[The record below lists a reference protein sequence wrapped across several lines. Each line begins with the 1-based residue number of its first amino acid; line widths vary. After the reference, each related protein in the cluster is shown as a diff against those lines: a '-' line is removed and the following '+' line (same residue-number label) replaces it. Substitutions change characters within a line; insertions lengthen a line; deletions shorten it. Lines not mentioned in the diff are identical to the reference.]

1 MPNAL
6 AAASSP
12 YLRQHADN
20 PVAWLEWG
28 EAAFARAR
36 AEDKPILLSIGY
48 STCHWCHVM
57 ARESF
62 ENEAIAAQL
71 NRDFIPVKLDREER
85 PDVDR
90 VYMTYVQARSGHGGW
105 PLNVFLTPDL
115 KPFFGGTYFPP
126 ADSEGRRGFPT
137 LLAAIAEAWKTRRAG
152 LVAEADRALASLEN
166 HYKHRAASVADSGGP
181 GSAPGDAPGS
191 AGFEPASADAA
202 PAPVPLHEA
211 AGDAYE
217 RGFMHLYESFDAEH
231 GGFGGAP
238 KFPRAGNLD
247 FLLRVAALQGGGA
260 SEAGREALKMVA
272 HTLRRMCE
280 GGLHDHL
287 GGGFHRYSVDEA
299 WFVPHFEKML
309 YDQAQIARNLLDAAR
324 ATGDERLAWAA
335 RGVFDYLLRDLAHP
349 AGGFFS
355 AEDADSDRAPAEG
368 GGHAEGAF
376 YVWTK
381 AGIDAALPPADAALV
396 CAHFGV
402 EPDGNV
408 PAGLDPQGHFTGRNI
423 LKQQRPFAE
432 TAAAL
437 GHADVAAAAD
447 RLGAALDRLRAVRAA
462 RPRPHL
468 DDKILAAWNGL
479 ALSALAR
486 AAVHPA
492 ACLADKRPFYL
503 EAALR
508 CARFL
513 EREMI
518 AAAPPG
524 SAGFRPASDPATDPA
539 HVTPRLRRSWREG
552 RATIDAF
559 AEDYACVVAGLLDLH
574 QATLDPHWLRLAE
587 QLQATMDRLFWD
599 EAEGGY
605 FSAPA
610 GTELVLR
617 LKDDYD
623 GAEPTASSVAMI
635 NLVRLSVLAGESGA
649 DVSAVPEGRGGAS
662 TPRPSHRARARR
674 LAEAFRSQWSGAPHA
689 MPVLLCGLA
698 DLLSEPAHVVLAG
711 DPRDPAFAALA
722 ETVYSAAP
730 FSAPIH
736 LLTPACAAWAAEMK
750 PLDGRPTAYFCRD
763 FACQAPVHTSKEL
776 RAAFSL

>member
-6 AAASSP
+6 ASAKSP

-20 PVAWLEWG
+20 PVDWLEWG

-62 ENEAIAAQL
+62 ENAAIAAQL

-90 VYMTYVQARSGHGGW
+90 VYMTYVQARTGHGGW

-126 ADSEGRRGFPT
+126 DERQGRRSFPS
-137 LLAAIAEAWKTRRAG
+137 LLGAVAEAWREKRED
-152 LVAEADRALASLEN
+152 LVAEADRVLASLKN
-166 HYKHRAASVADSGGP
+166 HYADRAASVADAGGP
-181 GSAPGDAPGS
+181 SPGNAEPRLGSESQS
-191 AGFEPASADAA
+191 A
-202 PAPVPLHEA
+202 PLHEA
-211 AGDAYE
+211 AGDAFE
-217 RGFMHLYESFDAEH
+217 RGFMHLYESFDAEK

-238 KFPRAGNLD
+238 KFPRSGNID

-260 SEAGREALKMVA
+260 TETGREALKLAA

-287 GGGFHRYSVDEA
+287 GGGFHRYSVDDA

-335 RGVFDYLLRDLAHP
+335 RGVFDYMIRDLSHP

-355 AEDADSDRAPAEG
+355 AEDADSDRAPEDG

-376 YVWTK
+376 YVWTR
-381 AGIDAALPPADAALV
+381 AELDRALPPADAALV

-402 EPDGNV
+402 EAGGNV
-408 PAGLDPQGHFTGRNI
+408 PAELDPHGEFTGRNI
-423 LKQQRPFAE
+423 LKQTRPFAD

-437 GHADVAAAAD
+437 GFDDVAGAAD
-447 RLGAALDRLRAVRAA
+447 RLASALDRLRAVRAA

-468 DDKILAAWNGL
+468 DDKIIAAWNGL

-486 AAVHPA
+486 ASVHPA

-508 CARFL
+508 CARFIQAEL
-513 EREMI
+513 FDAVR
-518 AAAPPG
+518 G
-524 SAGFRPASDPATDPA
+524 
-539 HVTPRLRRSWREG
+539 VLLRSWRDG
-552 RATIDAF
+552 PAAIDGF
-559 AEDYACVVAGLLDLH
+559 AEDYACVIAGLLDLH
-574 QATLDPHWLRLAE
+574 QATLDPQWLRFAE
-587 QLQATMDRLFWD
+587 RLQATLDAHFWD
-599 EAEGGY
+599 DAEGGY

-623 GAEPTASSVAMI
+623 GAEPTASSVSLA
-635 NLVRLSVLAGESGA
+635 NLARLSVLAGEPA
-649 DVSAVPEGRGGAS
+649 SAEPAS
-662 TPRPSHRARARR
+662 AALAPYRARAHRTAAGLR
-674 LAEAFRSQWSGAPHA
+674 AQWSNAPHA
-689 MPVLLCGLA
+689 LPVLLCGLA
-698 DLLSEPAHVVLAG
+698 DLLAEPAHVVLAG
-711 DPRDPAFAALA
+711 DPRDPAFTALA
-722 ETVYSAAP
+722 SAVHAAPP
-730 FSAPIH
+730 FSAPLY
-736 LLTPACAAWAAEMK
+736 LLTPDCAAWAKEM
-750 PLDGRPTAYFCRD
+750 PAINDRPTAYLCRD
-763 FACQAPVHTSKEL
+763 LACQAPVTEPAAL
-776 RAAFSL
+776 RALLSA

>member
-1 MPNAL
+1 MSNAL
-6 AAASSP
+6 AHATSP
-12 YLRQHADN
+12 YLLQHAEN

-36 AEDKPILLSIGY
+36 AEDKPIFLSIGY

-57 ARESF
+57 ARECF
-62 ENEAIAAQL
+62 ENGAIAAQI

-105 PLNVFLTPDL
+105 PLNVWLTPDL
-115 KPFFGGTYFPP
+115 KPFFGGTYFGPE
-126 ADSEGRRGFPT
+126 DREGRRGLPS
-137 LLAAIAEAWKTRRAG
+137 LLAAIAEAWKTRRAD

-166 HYKHRAASVADSGGP
+166 HYKNRAASVADSGGP
-181 GSAPGDAPGS
+181 GARPAEE
-191 AGFEPASADAA
+191 AGGVAA
-202 PAPVPLHEA
+202 EGPVPLHDA

-217 RGFMHLYESFDAEH
+217 RGFMHLYESFDADK

-238 KFPRAGNLD
+238 KFPRAGNVD
-247 FLLRVAALQGGGA
+247 FLLRVAALQGGEGT
-260 SEAGREALKMVA
+260 EAGREALKMA
-272 HTLRRMCE
+272 SHTLRRMCE

-287 GGGFHRYSVDEA
+287 GGGFHRYAVDDA

-309 YDQAQIARNLLDAAR
+309 YDQAQIARNLLDCAR

-355 AEDADSDRAPAEG
+355 AEDADSDRAPEAG

-376 YVWTK
+376 YVWTREE
-381 AGIDAALPPADAALV
+381 IDRALPPADAALV

-402 EPDGNV
+402 EAAGNV
-408 PAGLDPQGHFTGRNI
+408 PAELDPHGEVAGRNI
-423 LKQQRPFAE
+423 LKQRRPFAD

-437 GHADVAAAAD
+437 GLPDVAAAAD
-447 RLGAALDRLRAVRAA
+447 RLAAALDRLRAVRAA

-479 ALSALAR
+479 ALSAFAR
-486 AAVHPA
+486 GAVHPA
-492 ACLADKRPFYL
+492 ECLADKRPFLL

-508 CARFL
+508 CARFI
-513 EREMI
+513 ERELFD
-518 AAAPPG
+518 AE
-524 SAGFRPASDPATDPA
+524 RAT
-539 HVTPRLRRSWREG
+539 LRRSWREG
-552 RATIDAF
+552 RAEIDGF
-559 AEDYACVVAGLLDLH
+559 AEDYAFVIAGLLDLH
-574 QATLDPHWLRLAE
+574 QATLDAHWLRFAE
-587 QLQATMDRLFWD
+587 KLQATMDRLFWD
-599 EAEGGY
+599 EEDGGY
-605 FSAPA
+605 FASSSDA
-610 GTELVLR
+610 GLVLR

-623 GAEPTASSVAMI
+623 GAEPTASSVALA
-635 NLVRLSVLAGESGA
+635 NLVRLSVLAGEPLFANDG
-649 DVSAVPEGRGGAS
+649 
-662 TPRPSHRARARR
+662 HRARVRR
-674 LAEAFRSQWSGAPHA
+674 LAEAFRSQWSTAPHA

-722 ETVYSAAP
+722 GVVH
-730 FSAPIH
+730 SAPALNAPLH
-736 LLTPACAAWAAEMK
+736 LLTPACAAWAADK
-750 PLDGRPTAYFCRD
+750 QPVGGRPTAYLCRD
-763 FACQAPVHTSKEL
+763 YTCQPPVTEPAALL
-776 RAAFSL
+776 RLLAEA

>member
-6 AAASSP
+6 ALAKSP

-28 EAAFARAR
+28 EAAFTRAR

-62 ENEAIAAQL
+62 ENAAIAAQL

-90 VYMTYVQARSGHGGW
+90 VYMTYVQARTGSGGW

-126 ADSEGRRGFPT
+126 DDRHGRRGFPG
-137 LLAAIAEAWKTRRAG
+137 LLAAVAGAWRDKRAD
-152 LVAEADRALASLEN
+152 LVAEADRVLASLRD
-166 HYKHRAASVADSGGP
+166 HYTNRAASVADSGGP
-181 GSAPGDAPGS
+181 GSAPAAATS
-191 AGFEPASADAA
+191 AA
-202 PAPVPLHEA
+202 PAAPVPLHEA
-211 AGDAYE
+211 AGDAFE
-217 RGFMHLYESFDAEH
+217 RGFTHLYESFDSEH

-238 KFPRAGNLD
+238 KFPRAGNID

-260 SEAGREALKMVA
+260 TETGREALRLVA
-272 HTLRRMCE
+272 ETLRTMIQ
-280 GGLHDHL
+280 GGIHDHL
-287 GGGFHRYSVDEA
+287 GGGFHRYSVDA
-299 WFVPHFEKML
+299 GWFVPHFEKML

-349 AGGFFS
+349 GGAFFS
-355 AEDADSDRAPAEG
+355 AEDADSDRAPAAG

-376 YVWTK
+376 YVWTR
-381 AGIDAALPPADAALV
+381 AELDRVLPPLDAALV
-396 CAHFGV
+396 CGHFGV
-402 EPDGNV
+402 EDGGNV
-408 PAGLDPQGHFTGRNI
+408 PAELDPHHEFTGHNI
-423 LKQQRPFAE
+423 LRQSRPLAE
-432 TAAAL
+432 TAAGL
-437 GHADVAAAAD
+437 GLDPVAAAD
-447 RLGAALDRLRAVRAA
+447 RLAAALERLRAVRAI

-508 CARFL
+508 CARFVESEL
-513 EREMI
+513 WLPARGVLLRAWRDGP
-518 AAAPPG
+518 AA
-524 SAGFRPASDPATDPA
+524 
-539 HVTPRLRRSWREG
+539 
-552 RATIDAF
+552 IDGF

-574 QATLDPHWLRLAE
+574 QATLDPHWLRFAE
-587 QLQATMDRLFWD
+587 KLQASLDARFWD

-610 GTELVLR
+610 DTELVLR

-623 GAEPTASSVAMI
+623 GAEPTASSVALS
-635 NLVRLSVLAGESGA
+635 NLVRLSILHGEPAAGPTAPALA
-649 DVSAVPEGRGGAS
+649 P
-662 TPRPSHRARARR
+662 HRARATR

-689 MPVLLCGLA
+689 LPVLLCGLA
-698 DLLSEPAHVVLAG
+698 DLLAEPAHVVLAG
-711 DPRDPAFAALA
+711 APSDPAFTALA
-722 ETVYSAAP
+722 SAVHAAPP
-730 FSAPIH
+730 FSAPVY
-736 LLTPACAAWAAEMK
+736 LLTPADAAWAGEMA
-750 PLDGRPTAYFCRD
+750 PLAGRPTAYLCRD
-763 FACQAPVHTSKEL
+763 LACQAPVTSPAALREL
-776 RAAFSL
+776 LLA

>member
-6 AAASSP
+6 AASTSP

-28 EAAFARAR
+28 DAAFARAR

-57 ARESF
+57 AHESF
-62 ENEAIAAQL
+62 ENEAVAAQI
-71 NRDFIPVKLDREER
+71 NHDFIPVKLDREER

-90 VYMTYVQARSGHGGW
+90 VYMTYVQARTGHGGW
-105 PLNVFLTPDL
+105 PLNVWLTPDL

-126 ADSEGRRGFPT
+126 EDRHGRRGFPS
-137 LLAAIAEAWKTRRAG
+137 LLGAISQAWREKRPE
-152 LVAEADRALASLEN
+152 LVAEAERALASLEN
-166 HYKHRAASVADSGGP
+166 HYRDRALAVADSGGP
-181 GSAPGDAPGS
+181 GAVPAAASAP
-191 AGFEPASADAA
+191 AA
-202 PAPVPLHEA
+202 TATPPLHEA

-217 RGFMHLYESFDAEH
+217 RGFMHLYESFDAEN

-238 KFPRAGNLD
+238 KFPRAGNID

-260 SEAGREALKMVA
+260 SETGREALKMAA
-272 HTLRRMCE
+272 HTLRRLCE
-280 GGLHDHL
+280 GGVHDHL
-287 GGGFHRYSVDEA
+287 GGGFHRYSVDDA

-309 YDQAQIARNLLDAAR
+309 YDQAQIARNLLDCAR

-335 RGVFDYLLRDLAHP
+335 RGVFDYLLRDLEHP
-349 AGGFFS
+349 DGGFFS
-355 AEDADSDRAPAEG
+355 AEDADSERPAADG

-376 YVWTK
+376 YVWTR
-381 AGIDAALPPADAALV
+381 AEIDAALPAADAALV

-402 EPDGNV
+402 EIAGNV
-408 PAGLDPQGHFTGRNI
+408 PDELDPHGDLTGRNI

-432 TAAAL
+432 TAASL
-437 GHADVAAAAD
+437 GYDVAVAAD
-447 RLGAALDRLRAVRAA
+447 RLATSLERLRAVRAA

-492 ACLADKRPFYL
+492 ACLKDKRPFYL

-508 CARFL
+508 CARFS
-513 EREMI
+513 ERELV
-518 AAAPPG
+518 
-524 SAGFRPASDPATDPA
+524 DPARG
-539 HVTPRLRRSWREG
+539 VLRRSWREG
-552 RATIDAF
+552 RAAIDGF
-559 AEDYACVVAGLLDLH
+559 AEDYACVIAGLIDLH
-574 QATLDPHWLRLAE
+574 QASLDTRWLRLAE
-587 QLQATMDRLFWD
+587 KLQATMDRLFWD

-605 FSAPA
+605 FGAPA

-623 GAEPTASSVAMI
+623 GAEPAASSVALS
-635 NLVRLSVLAGESGA
+635 NLVRLSVLAGERGEGA
-649 DVSAVPEGRGGAS
+649 GLAH
-662 TPRPSHRARARR
+662 THRARATR
-674 LAEAFRSQWSGAPHA
+674 LAEAFRSQWAGAPHA
-689 MPVLLCGLA
+689 LPVMLCGLA
-698 DLLSEPAHVVLAG
+698 DLLAEPAHVVLAG

-722 ETVYSAAP
+722 GVVHAAPP
-730 FSAPIH
+730 FSAPLP
-736 LLTPACAAWAAEMK
+736 LLTSDCAAWAADMK
-750 PLDGRPTAYFCRD
+750 PLAGRPTAYLCRD
-763 FACQAPVHTSKEL
+763 FACQAPVTEPAALSVLLSKP
-776 RAAFSL
+776 SN

>member
-6 AAASSP
+6 AHAKSP
-12 YLRQHADN
+12 YLRQHAGN
-20 PVAWLEWG
+20 PVDWLEWG

-62 ENEAIAAQL
+62 ENAAIAAQL
-71 NRDFIPVKLDREER
+71 NRDFVPVKLDREER

-90 VYMTYVQARSGHGGW
+90 VYMTYVQARTGHGGW

-126 ADSEGRRGFPT
+126 EDRDGRRGFPS
-137 LLAAIAEAWKTRRAG
+137 LLGAVAEAWREKRSA
-152 LVAEADRALASLEN
+152 LAAEAERVLASLQE
-166 HYKHRAASVADSGGP
+166 HYKNRAAAVADSGGP
-181 GSAPGDAPGS
+181 GSVPAGDPV
-191 AGFEPASADAA
+191 AGTSASAQ
-202 PAPVPLHEA
+202 PLHEA
-211 AGDAYE
+211 AGDAFE
-217 RGFMHLYESFDAEH
+217 RGFMHLYESFDADK

-247 FLLRVAALQGGGA
+247 FLLRVASLQGGGA
-260 SEAGREALKMVA
+260 TETGREALKMTA
-272 HTLRRMCE
+272 HTLRRMIE

-287 GGGFHRYSVDEA
+287 GGGFHRYSVDDA

-309 YDQAQIARNLLDAAR
+309 YDQAQIARNLLEARR

-335 RGVFDYLLRDLAHP
+335 RGIFDYLLRDLAHP
-349 AGGFFS
+349 AGGFYS
-355 AEDADSDRAPAEG
+355 AEDADSDRAPEEG

-376 YVWTK
+376 YVWTR
-381 AGIDAALPPADAALV
+381 AELDRVLPPADAALV

-402 EPDGNV
+402 EADGNV
-408 PAGLDPQGHFTGRNI
+408 PAELDPHGEFTGRNI
-423 LKQQRPFAE
+423 LKQRRPFAE

-437 GHADVAAAAD
+437 GFETEAAAD
-447 RLGAALDRLRAVRAA
+447 RLGAALERLRAVRTG

-486 AAVHPA
+486 AAVSPA

-503 EAALR
+503 EAALG
-508 CARFL
+508 CARFI
-513 EREMI
+513 EREL
-518 AAAPPG
+518 
-524 SAGFRPASDPATDPA
+524 FDPARG
-539 HVTPRLRRSWREG
+539 VLLRSWREG
-552 RATIDAF
+552 PSAIDGF
-559 AEDYACVVAGLLDLH
+559 AEDYACVIAGLLDLH
-574 QATLDPHWLRLAE
+574 QATLDPRWLRFAE
-587 QLQATMDRLFWD
+587 KLQATLDREFWD
-599 EAEGGY
+599 ETAGGY

-623 GAEPTASSVAMI
+623 GAEPAASSVAVS
-635 NLVRLSVLAGESGA
+635 NLVRLSILAGEA
-649 DVSAVPEGRGGAS
+649 AATEAPVPG
-662 TPRPSHRARARR
+662 TFRARAVRTI
-674 LAEAFRSQWSGAPHA
+674 EAFRSQWTGAPHA

-698 DLLSEPAHVVLAG
+698 DALAEPAHLVLAG
-711 DPRDPAFAALA
+711 DPADPAFAALA
-722 ETVYSAAP
+722 EVVHAAPP
-730 FSAPIH
+730 FSAPLA
-736 LLTPACAAWAAEMK
+736 LLTPGCAAWASGMTAT
-750 PLDGRPTAYFCRD
+750 DGRPTAYLCRD
-763 FACQAPVHTSKEL
+763 LACQAPVNTPAAL
-776 RAAFSL
+776 RALLTQA

>member
-6 AAASSP
+6 VHAASP

-20 PVAWLEWG
+20 PVAWVEWG

-62 ENEAIAAQL
+62 EDEAVAAQL

-90 VYMTYVQARSGHGGW
+90 VYMTYVQARTGHGGW
-105 PLNVFLTPDL
+105 PLNVWLTPDL

-126 ADSEGRRGFPT
+126 EDQEGRRGFPS
-137 LLAAIAEAWKTRRAG
+137 LLGAIAEAWRTKRG
-152 LVAEADRALASLEN
+152 ELVAEAERALASLEN
-166 HYKHRAASVADSGGP
+166 HYKHRAGSVADSGGP
-181 GSAPGDAPGS
+181 GARPVE
-191 AGFEPASADAA
+191 AG
-202 PAPVPLHEA
+202 A
-211 AGDAYE
+211 AGDAPSAASVDEAVPLHDAAGDAFE
-217 RGFMHLYESFDAEH
+217 RGFMHLYESFDADK

-238 KFPRAGNLD
+238 KFPRAGNID

-260 SEAGREALKMVA
+260 TEAGREAVQMAA
-272 HTLRRMCE
+272 HTLRRMVE
-280 GGLHDHL
+280 GGIHDHL
-287 GGGFHRYSVDEA
+287 GGGFHRYSVDDA

-335 RGVFDYLLRDLAHP
+335 RGVFDYLLRDLSHP
-349 AGGFFS
+349 GGGFFS
-355 AEDADSDRAPAEG
+355 AEDADSDRSAEDG

-381 AGIDAALPPADAALV
+381 AEIDRVLPPAEAALV
-396 CAHFGV
+396 CGHFGV
-402 EPDGNV
+402 AAGGNV
-408 PAGLDPQGHFTGRNI
+408 PAGLDPHGDFSGRGI

-437 GHADVAAAAD
+437 GLNDVAGAAE
-447 RLGAALDRLRAVRAA
+447 RLGSALDRLRAVRAG

-468 DDKILAAWNGL
+468 DDKIVAAWNGL

-486 AAVHPA
+486 AATHPA

-503 EAALR
+503 DAALR
-508 CARFL
+508 CARFIESEL
-513 EREMI
+513 I
-518 AAAPPG
+518 DAARG
-524 SAGFRPASDPATDPA
+524 
-539 HVTPRLRRSWREG
+539 VLRRSWREG
-552 RATIDAF
+552 RAGADAF
-559 AEDYACVVAGLLDLH
+559 AEDYACVVAGFLDLH

-587 QLQATMDRLFWD
+587 QAQTTMDRLFWD
-599 EAEGGY
+599 SEGGGY
-605 FSAPA
+605 FSARA

-623 GAEPTASSVAMI
+623 GAEPTASSVALS
-635 NLVRLSVLAGESGA
+635 NLVRLSVLAGESLA
-649 DVSAVPEGRGGAS
+649 APGG
-662 TPRPSHRARARR
+662 HRARARQ

-689 MPVLLCGLA
+689 LPVLLCGLA

-711 DPRDPAFAALA
+711 DRNDPAFTALA
-722 ETVYSAAP
+722 EAVYSAAP

-736 LLTPACAAWAAEMK
+736 LLTPACAAWAAEMQ
-750 PLDGRPTAYFCRD
+750 PVNQRPTAYFCRD
-763 FACQAPVHTSKEL
+763 YACQAPVTE
-776 RAAFSL
+776 RAALKALFAQ

>member
-20 PVAWLEWG
+20 PVQWLEWG

-62 ENEAIAAQL
+62 ENEAVAAQL
-71 NRDFIPVKLDREER
+71 NLDFIPVKLDREER

-90 VYMTYVQARSGHGGW
+90 VYMTYVQARTGSGGW
-105 PLNVFLTPDL
+105 PLNVWLTPDL

-126 ADSEGRRGFPT
+126 DDRHGRRGFPA
-137 LLAAIAEAWKTRRAG
+137 LLGAIAEAWKTRRAD

-166 HYKHRAASVADSGGP
+166 HYKDRAASVADSGGP
-181 GSAPGDAPGS
+181 GSRP
-191 AGFEPASADAA
+191 AGETANASAEAQ
-202 PAPVPLHEA
+202 PLHDA
-211 AGDAYE
+211 AGDAFE
-217 RGFMHLYESFDAEH
+217 RGFMHLYESFDAEN

-238 KFPRAGNLD
+238 KFPRAGNID
-247 FLLRVAALQGGGA
+247 FLLRVASLQGGGA
-260 SEAGREALKMVA
+260 TETGREALKLVA

-280 GGLHDHL
+280 GGIHDHL
-287 GGGFHRYSVDEA
+287 GGGFHRYAVDEA

-349 AGGFFS
+349 SGGFFS
-355 AEDADSDRAPAEG
+355 AEDADSDHAPENG

-376 YVWTK
+376 YVWTR
-381 AGIDAALPPADAALV
+381 AELDRVLPPLDAALV
-396 CAHFGV
+396 RAHFGV
-402 EPDGNV
+402 EDEGNV
-408 PAGLDPQGHFTGRNI
+408 PPEQDPHREFTGRNI
-423 LKQQRPFAE
+423 LKQRRPFAE

-437 GHADVAAAAD
+437 GLDDVPAAAD
-447 RLGAALDRLRAVRAA
+447 RLSDALDRLRAVRAG

-492 ACLADKRPFYL
+492 ECLADKRPFYL
-503 EAALR
+503 DAALR
-508 CARFL
+508 CARFI
-513 EREMI
+513 ERELYD
-518 AAAPPG
+518 AATG
-524 SAGFRPASDPATDPA
+524 
-539 HVTPRLRRSWREG
+539 RLRRTWREG
-552 RATIDAF
+552 VASIDAF
-559 AEDYACVVAGLLDLH
+559 AEDYACVIAGLLDLH

-587 QLQATMDRLFWD
+587 TLQATMDDRFWD
-599 EAEGGY
+599 SAEGGY
-605 FSAPA
+605 FNSAA

-623 GAEPTASSVAMI
+623 GAEPAATSVAVA
-635 NLVRLSVLAGESGA
+635 NLVRLSVLAGEEQLADSGA
-649 DVSAVPEGRGGAS
+649 PAS
-662 TPRPSHRARARR
+662 VAGCHPPTHRARAHRAVAGLR
-674 LAEAFRSQWSGAPHA
+674 AQWSGAPHA
-689 MPVLLCGLA
+689 LPVLLCGLA
-698 DLLSEPAHVVLAG
+698 DLLAEPAHVVLAG
-711 DPRDPAFAALA
+711 NPADPAFAALA
-722 ETVYSAAP
+722 ETVR
-730 FSAPIH
+730 SAPPRSAP
-736 LLTPACAAWAAEMK
+736 LLVLTPDDALWARGMSAH
-750 PLDGRPTAYFCRD
+750 DGRPTAYLCQGFT
-763 FACQAPVHTSKEL
+763 CQAPVHTAAEL
-776 RAAFSL
+776 RALLANT

>member
-6 AAASSP
+6 AHATSP

-20 PVAWLEWG
+20 PVQWLEWG

-62 ENEAIAAQL
+62 ENEAVAAQL

-90 VYMTYVQARSGHGGW
+90 VYMTYVQARTGHGGW
-105 PLNVFLTPDL
+105 PLNVWLTPDL
-115 KPFFGGTYFPP
+115 KPFFGGTYFAPE
-126 ADSEGRRGFPT
+126 DREGRRGFPS
-137 LLAAIAEAWKTRRAG
+137 LLGAIAEAWKTKRPE
-152 LVAEADRALASLEN
+152 LDAEADRALESLES
-166 HYKHRAASVADSGGP
+166 HYKNRAVAVADSGGP
-181 GSAPGDAPGS
+181 GSRP
-191 AGFEPASADAA
+191 ADAA
-202 PAPVPLHEA
+202 DAPPGEVPLHDA

-217 RGFMHLYESFDAEH
+217 RGFMHLYESFDADK

-238 KFPRAGNLD
+238 KFPRAGNID

-260 SEAGREALKMVA
+260 TETGREALKLAA

-280 GGLHDHL
+280 GGIHDHL
-287 GGGFHRYSVDEA
+287 GGGFHRYSVDDS

-309 YDQAQIARNLLDAAR
+309 YDQAQIARNLLDCAR

-355 AEDADSDRAPAEG
+355 AEDADSEIAGSEERGAGSRISDSDSQPGLGSSPHAPG
-368 GGHAEGAF
+368 SLLHAEGAF
-376 YVWTK
+376 YVWTHEEI
-381 AGIDAALPPADAALV
+381 GRALPPLEAALV
-396 CAHFGV
+396 RAHFGI
-402 EPDGNV
+402 EDEGNV
-408 PAGLDPQGHFTGRNI
+408 PAGLDPHGDFKGRNI
-423 LKQQRPFAE
+423 LKQRRPFAE

-437 GHADVAAAAD
+437 GLDDVAAAAD
-447 RLGAALDRLRAVRAA
+447 RLAGALDRLRAVRAA

-468 DDKILAAWNGL
+468 DDKIIAAWNGMT
-479 ALSALAR
+479 LSALAR

-503 EAALR
+503 EAAVR
-508 CARFL
+508 CARFIEFEL
-513 EREMI
+513 FD
-518 AAAPPG
+518 AARG
-524 SAGFRPASDPATDPA
+524 
-539 HVTPRLRRSWREG
+539 VLRRSWREG
-552 RATIDAF
+552 RATIDGF
-559 AEDYACVVAGLLDLH
+559 AEDYACVIAGLLDLH

-587 QLQATMDRLFWD
+587 KLQTTLDRLFWD
-599 EAEGGY
+599 EAAGGY
-605 FSAPA
+605 FAAPA

-623 GAEPTASSVAMI
+623 GAEPTASSVAMS
-635 NLVRLSVLAGESGA
+635 NLVRLSVLAGESVALA
-649 DVSAVPEGRGGAS
+649 DG
-662 TPRPSHRARARR
+662 HRARARR
-674 LAEAFRSQWSGAPHA
+674 LAEAFRSQWAGAPHA
-689 MPVLLCGLA
+689 LPVLLCGLA

-711 DPRDPAFAALA
+711 DRQDPAFAALA
-722 ETVYSAAP
+722 EAVYSAAP

-736 LLTPACAAWAAEMK
+736 LLTPACAAWAKEMH
-750 PLDGRPTAYFCRD
+750 PINGRPTAYFCRD
-763 FACQAPVHTSKEL
+763 FACQAPLQDPAAL
-776 RAAFSL
+776 RTAFAS

>member
-6 AAASSP
+6 AAAKSP

-20 PVAWLEWG
+20 PVDWLEWS

-36 AEDKPILLSIGY
+36 AENKPILLSIGY

-62 ENEAIAAQL
+62 ENEAIAAQI

-90 VYMTYVQARSGHGGW
+90 VYMTYVQARTGHGGW
-105 PLNVFLTPDL
+105 PLNVFITPDL

-126 ADSEGRRGFPT
+126 DDRHGRRSFPS
-137 LLAAIAEAWKTRRAG
+137 LLGAVAEAWREKRED
-152 LVAEADRALASLEN
+152 LVAEAERVLASLKN
-166 HYKHRAASVADSGGP
+166 HYANRAAAVADAGGP
-181 GSAPGDAPGS
+181 GGNPKSQNPNPKED
-191 AGFEPASADAA
+191 
-202 PAPVPLHEA
+202 VPLHEA
-211 AGDAYE
+211 AGDAFE
-217 RGFMHLYESFDAEH
+217 RGFTHLYESFDDDK

-238 KFPRAGNLD
+238 KFPRSGNID

-260 SEAGREALKMVA
+260 TETGREALKLAA

-280 GGLHDHL
+280 GGIHDHL
-287 GGGFHRYSVDEA
+287 GGGFHRYSVDDA

-335 RGVFDYLLRDLAHP
+335 RGVFDYLIRDMRHP
-349 AGGFFS
+349 GGGFFS
-355 AEDADSDRAPAEG
+355 AEDADSDHAAEDG

-376 YVWTK
+376 YVWTR
-381 AGIDAALPPADAALV
+381 AQLDRVLPPAEAALV

-402 EPDGNV
+402 EAGGNV
-408 PAGLDPQGHFTGRNI
+408 PAELDPHDEFTGRNI
-423 LKQQRPFAE
+423 LKQRRPFAE

-437 GHADVAAAAD
+437 GFDDVAGAAD
-447 RLGAALDRLRAVRAA
+447 RLAAALDRLRAVRAA

-468 DDKILAAWNGL
+468 DDKIIAAWNGL

-503 EAALR
+503 EAALG
-508 CARFL
+508 CARFIEAEL
-513 EREMI
+513 FDAKRGVLLRAWRDGP
-518 AAAPPG
+518 AA
-524 SAGFRPASDPATDPA
+524 
-539 HVTPRLRRSWREG
+539 
-552 RATIDAF
+552 IDGF
-559 AEDYACVVAGLLDLH
+559 AEDYACVIAGLLDLH
-574 QATLDPHWLRLAE
+574 QATLDPRWLRLAE
-587 QLQATMDRLFWD
+587 KLQATLDAHFWD

-605 FSAPA
+605 FSAPE

-623 GAEPTASSVAMI
+623 GAEPTASSVALS
-635 NLVRLSVLAGESGA
+635 NLVRLSVLAGEP
-649 DVSAVPEGRGGAS
+649 AVAETAS
-662 TPRPSHRARARR
+662 LALAPYRVRAVRTATGLRA
-674 LAEAFRSQWSGAPHA
+674 QWSGAPHA
-689 MPVLLCGLA
+689 LPVFLCGLA
-698 DLLSEPAHVVLAG
+698 DLLAEPAHVVLAG
-711 DPRDPAFAALA
+711 DPRDPAFTALA
-722 ETVYSAAP
+722 SVVHAAPP
-730 FSAPIH
+730 FSAPLY
-736 LLTPACAAWAAEMK
+736 LLTPDCTAWAKEMAAI
-750 PLDGRPTAYFCRD
+750 DGRPTAYLCRD
-763 FACQAPVHTSKEL
+763 LACQAPVTNAAAL
-776 RAAFSL
+776 RALLMA

>member
-6 AAASSP
+6 ASAQSP

-20 PVAWLEWG
+20 PVDWLEWG
-28 EAAFARAR
+28 EPAFARAR
-36 AEDKPILLSIGY
+36 AENKPILLSIGY

-62 ENEAIAAQL
+62 ENAAIAAQL

-90 VYMTYVQARSGHGGW
+90 VYMTYVQARTGHGGW

-126 ADSEGRRGFPT
+126 EDRHGRRGFPA
-137 LLAAIAEAWKTRRAG
+137 LLGAVAEAWREKPEA
-152 LVAEADRALASLEN
+152 LVAEADRVLASLKN
-166 HYKHRAASVADSGGP
+166 HYADRAASVADAGGP
-181 GSAPGDAPGS
+181 AR
-191 AGFEPASADAA
+191 
-202 PAPVPLHEA
+202 PAPSGPAGAPPLHEA
-211 AGDAYE
+211 AGDAFE
-217 RGFMHLYESFDAEH
+217 RGFAHLYESFDAEQ

-238 KFPRAGNLD
+238 KFPRSGNID

-260 SEAGREALKMVA
+260 TETGREALKLAA

-287 GGGFHRYSVDEA
+287 GGGFHRYAVDAA

-335 RGVFDYLLRDLAHP
+335 RGVFDYLIRDLSHP

-355 AEDADSDRAPAEG
+355 AEDADSDRAPEDG

-376 YVWTK
+376 YVWTR
-381 AGIDAALPPADAALV
+381 AELDRVLPPADAALL
-396 CAHFGV
+396 CAHFGI
-402 EPDGNV
+402 EPAGNV
-408 PAGLDPQGHFTGRNI
+408 PAELDPHGEFTGRNI
-423 LKQQRPFAE
+423 LKQKRPFAE

-437 GHADVAAAAD
+437 GLEVEPAAERLAAA
-447 RLGAALDRLRAVRAA
+447 LERLRAVRAA

-508 CARFL
+508 CARFIQ
-513 EREMI
+513 REL
-518 AAAPPG
+518 
-524 SAGFRPASDPATDPA
+524 FDPARA
-539 HVTPRLRRSWREG
+539 VLRRSWREG
-552 RATIDAF
+552 AATIDGF
-559 AEDYACVVAGLLDLH
+559 AEDYACVIAGLLDLH
-574 QATLDPHWLRLAE
+574 QATLDPQWLRFAE
-587 QLQATMDRLFWD
+587 KLQATLDALFWD

-623 GAEPTASSVAMI
+623 GAEPAASSVAVS
-635 NLVRLSVLAGESGA
+635 NLVRLSVLAGEPA
-649 DVSAVPEGRGGAS
+649 ATAS
-662 TPRPSHRARARR
+662 PDAALAPYRARAVRTVEGLR
-674 LAEAFRSQWSGAPHA
+674 AQWSGAPHA
-689 MPVLLCGLA
+689 LPVLLCGLA
-698 DLLSEPAHVVLAG
+698 DLLAEPAHVVLAG
-711 DPRDPAFAALA
+711 DPRDPAFTALA
-722 ETVYSAAP
+722 SAVHAAPP
-730 FSAPIH
+730 FSAPLH
-736 LLTPACAAWAAEMK
+736 LLTPDCARWAADMPALE
-750 PLDGRPTAYFCRD
+750 GRPTAYLCRD
-763 FACQAPVHTSKEL
+763 LACQTPVTSSAAL
-776 RAAFSL
+776 RAQLASA

>member
-6 AAASSP
+6 AAATSP

-62 ENEAIAAQL
+62 ENEAVAAQL

-115 KPFFGGTYFPP
+115 KPFYGGTYFPP
-126 ADSEGRRGFPT
+126 ADAGERRGFPS
-137 LLAAIAEAWKTRRAG
+137 LLAAVAQAWREKRAE
-152 LVAEADRALASLEN
+152 LVAEADRVLASLEN
-166 HYKHRAASVADSGGP
+166 HYKNRAAAVADSGGP
-181 GSAPGDAPGS
+181 GGAPETAPGTGS
-191 AGFEPASADAA
+191 AA
-202 PAPVPLHEA
+202 APVPLHDA

-217 RGFMHLYESFDAEH
+217 RGFMHLYESFDAGH

-247 FLLRVAALQGGGA
+247 FLLRVAALQGGDT
-260 SEAGREALKMVA
+260 SEAGREALKMTA

-287 GGGFHRYSVDEA
+287 GGGFHRYSTDDA

-309 YDQAQIARNLLDAAR
+309 YDQAQIARNLLDCAR

-335 RGVFDYLLRDLAHP
+335 RGVFDYLLRDLSHP
-349 AGGFFS
+349 AGAFFS
-355 AEDADSDRAPAEG
+355 AEDADSDRPEAQG

-376 YVWTK
+376 YVWTR
-381 AGIDAALPPADAALV
+381 AEIDAALPPADAALV

-402 EPDGNV
+402 EAAGNV
-408 PAGLDPQGHFTGRNI
+408 PAELDPQGHFSGRNI
-423 LKQQRPFAE
+423 LKQRRPFAE

-437 GHADVAAAAD
+437 GHDDVAGAAD
-447 RLGAALDRLRAVRAA
+447 RLASSLDRLRAVRAA
-462 RPRPHL
+462 RPRPHR
-468 DDKILAAWNGL
+468 DEKIVAAWNGL
-479 ALSALAR
+479 ALSAFAR

-492 ACLADKRPFYL
+492 GCLADKRPFYL
-503 EAALR
+503 DAALR
-508 CARFL
+508 CARFIEL
-513 EREMI
+513 ELI
-518 AAAPPG
+518 D
-524 SAGFRPASDPATDPA
+524 SARG
-539 HVTPRLRRSWREG
+539 VLRRSWLEG
-552 RATIDAF
+552 RVSGDAF
-559 AEDYACVVAGLLDLH
+559 AEDYACVIAGLLDLH
-574 QATLDPHWLRLAE
+574 QAALDPHWLRLAE
-587 QLQATMDRLFWD
+587 RLQATMDRLFWD

-605 FSAPA
+605 FAAPA
-610 GTELVLR
+610 DTELVLR

-623 GAEPTASSVAMI
+623 GAEPAASSVAMG
-635 NLVRLSVLAGESGA
+635 NLVRLSVLAGENG
-649 DVSAVPEGRGGAS
+649 DGPL
-662 TPRPSHRARARR
+662 RARARR

-698 DLLSEPAHVVLAG
+698 DLLSEPVHVVLAG

-722 ETVYSAAP
+722 DTLHGAP
-730 FSAPIH
+730 PLNAPVQ
-736 LLTPACAAWAAEMK
+736 LLTPACAAWAAGMR
-750 PLDGRPTAYFCRD
+750 PLGGRPTAYLCRD
-763 FACQAPVHTSKEL
+763 FACQPPVHTPAEL
-776 RAAFSL
+776 RAALAS

>member
-6 AAASSP
+6 AHAKSP

-62 ENEAIAAQL
+62 ENVAIAAQL

-90 VYMTYVQARSGHGGW
+90 VYMTYVQARTGSGGW

-126 ADSEGRRGFPT
+126 EDRQGRRGFPG
-137 LLAAIAEAWKTRRAG
+137 LLAAVAGAWRDKRTD
-152 LVAEADRALASLEN
+152 LVAEADRVLASLRD
-166 HYKHRAASVADSGGP
+166 HYTHRAASVADSGGP
-181 GSAPGDAPGS
+181 GPAPAATSAT
-191 AGFEPASADAA
+191 PAS
-202 PAPVPLHEA
+202 PAPLHEA
-211 AGDAYE
+211 AGDAFE
-217 RGFMHLYESFDAEH
+217 RGFAHLYESFDASH

-238 KFPRAGNLD
+238 KFPRAGNID

-260 SEAGREALKMVA
+260 TETGREALRLA
-272 HTLRRMCE
+272 AETLRNMIQ

-287 GGGFHRYSVDEA
+287 GGGFHRYSVDA
-299 WFVPHFEKML
+299 GWFVPHFEKML

-324 ATGDERLAWAA
+324 ATGDERFAWAA
-335 RGVFDYLLRDLAHP
+335 RSVFDYLQRDLAHP
-349 AGGFFS
+349 RGAFFS
-355 AEDADSDRAPAEG
+355 AEDADSDRTPAEG

-376 YVWTK
+376 YVWTR
-381 AGIDAALPPADAALV
+381 AELDRVLPPLDAALV
-396 CAHFGV
+396 GAHFGI
-402 EPDGNV
+402 EEAGNV
-408 PAGLDPQGHFTGRNI
+408 PAELDPHHEFTRRNI
-423 LKQQRPFAE
+423 LRQSRPLAE
-432 TAAAL
+432 TAAGL
-437 GHADVAAAAD
+437 GLDPAAAAD
-447 RLGAALDRLRAVRAA
+447 RLASALERLRAIRAA

-508 CARFL
+508 CARFIEAEL
-513 EREMI
+513 WL
-518 AAAPPG
+518 
-524 SAGFRPASDPATDPA
+524 SARGI
-539 HVTPRLRRSWREG
+539 LLRSWRDG
-552 RATIDAF
+552 PAAIDGF
-559 AEDYACVVAGLLDLH
+559 AEDYACVIAGLLDLH
-574 QATLDPHWLRLAE
+574 QATLDPHWLQLAGK
-587 QLQATMDRLFWD
+587 LQTALDARFWD
-599 EAEGGY
+599 ETGGGY
-605 FSAPA
+605 FSAPTA
-610 GTELVLR
+610 TELILR

-623 GAEPTASSVAMI
+623 GAEPAASSVALS
-635 NLVRLSVLAGESGA
+635 NLVRLSVLHGEPA
-649 DVSAVPEGRGGAS
+649 TNQATLAP
-662 TPRPSHRARARR
+662 HRARAFR

-689 MPVLLCGLA
+689 LPVLLCGVA
-698 DLLSEPAHVVLAG
+698 DLLAEPAHVVLAG
-711 DPRDPAFAALA
+711 DPADPAFTALA
-722 ETVYSAAP
+722 SVVHAAPP
-730 FSAPIH
+730 FSAPVY
-736 LLTPACAAWAAEMK
+736 LLTPADAAWAADLA
-750 PLDGRPTAYFCRD
+750 PLAGRPTAYLCRD
-763 FACQAPVHTSKEL
+763 LACQAPVTNPAALREL
-776 RAAFSL
+776 LLA